1 MIDHPLAPMLTGGT
15 PAGVLSW
22 PAALPVERALE
33 AAREAGWETADLDLA
48 DVTDKAGLMTV
59 CATALRFPDWF
70 GANWD
75 ALADSLGDLEGW
87 PATRGRLLLVRNWQ
101 AYAAARPEE
110 WKTLQEIFADAAAGW
125 RETETGL
132 AVVMVLA

>member
-1 MIDHPLAPMLTGGT
+1 MTDHPLAPVFAGRA

-22 PAALPVERALE
+22 PAALPSERALE
-33 AAREAGWETADLDLA
+33 AAREAGWESADLDLA
-48 DVTDKAGLMTV
+48 DVSDRAGLMTA
-59 CATALRFPDWF
+59 CATAMRFPDHF
-70 GANWD
+70 GSNWD
-75 ALADSLGDLEGW
+75 ALADCLGDLRWW
-87 PATRGRLLLVRNWQ
+87 PASRGRLLLVRNWQ

-110 WKTLQEIFADAAAGW
+110 WNTLQEIFADAAASW